1 MDKLYN
7 VRVSIIINFIS
18 GERYISK
25 QVCTKDDC
33 YGAIERALDE
43 CSVKMSS
50 NDERF
55 VRGYYSHFLWQDYV
69 DRITSGNPCSGGS
82 KTYNAEVIRATI
94 KEKPKTKKDIEE
106 ERKENIRS
114 RIQALKNEVD
124 RILKDDLDKK
134 VLFNTDILAS
144 DGSVIDSTTKEYRI
158 NSKIY
163 NIKTC
168 ITEIDEQIAEV
179 IKGKKTKESPTWL
192 DELLELKLILDNEM
206 YKAKLI
212 KENL

>member
-1 MDKLYN
+1 MRKLYI
-7 VRVSIIINFIS
+7 VRVSIITSSSS
-18 GERYISK
+18 GENYISK

-43 CSVKMSS
+43 CHGIMLAS
-50 NDERF
+50 DERR
-55 VRGYYSHFLWQDYV
+55 VRGHYNPIAWENYV
-69 DRITSGNPCSGGS
+69 RMATSGGLSNGGS
-82 KTYNAEVIRATI
+82 KTYNAGAIRVTI
-94 KEKPKTKKDIEE
+94 KEKPMTKKEIEE
-106 ERKENIRS
+106 ERNENIRS

-144 DGSVIDSTTKEYRI
+144 DGSVIDSTTKEYRV

-168 ITEIDEQIAEV
+168 ITEIDEQITEV
-179 IKGKKTKESPTWL
+179 LNGKKTKESPTWL